1 MLSIPRNFS
10 QSATSFIAFWCQGIH
25 QMPLSRL
32 IFSELT
38 SRVQETRAGVP
49 HHMTCIRPAASR
61 QPDCLLM
68 CFQRSWTMSK
78 SIWFDTRSAGQSSG
92 HGGGERTRTDDLL
105 LAKQALSR
113 LSYTPRPEPGFRAAA
128 TGSRSPAPKPA
139 LRMVGLGRLELP
151 TSRLSGVRSNRTEL
165 QAPNVVPPRCPV
177 DKPRRNWKR
186 CEGGGAPCL

>member
-38 SRVQETRAGVP
+38 RTGSGNPRWSTTSHDMHSSR
-49 HHMTCIRPAASR
+49 CLAATGLV
-61 QPDCLLM
+61 CFM

-113 LSYTPRPEPGFRAAA
+113 LSYTPCRPAA
-128 TGSRSPAPKPA
+128 G
-139 LRMVGLGRLELP
+139 MVGLGRLELP

>member
-113 LSYTPRPEPGFRAAA
+113 LSYTPCRPAA
-128 TGSRSPAPKPA
+128 G
-139 LRMVGLGRLELP
+139 MVGLGRLELP